1 MRGRLIKTPKGDD
14 VRPTQD
20 MVRQAVFSSLA
31 ERIPGASFLDLFAGT
46 GAVGLE
52 AWSRGAARIDWVE
65 GGAKAFPVLQ
75 SNLETLCGGASGN
88 TGDQEWRATR
98 SDVFRFIEG
107 LRGAQRYDLIFAD
120 PPYDRPGT
128 ANWAGRLLNILAA
141 GGILADD
148 GQIHTPIAHGISQTA
163 AAMRLGLQR
172 GTTEMLADGWQ
183 RGSHQPLQ
191 HARTRADDEGL
202 CLPDLLF
209 AEVFEIL
216 KLLADQYR
224 QSLACGG
231 KGQRLALPPRQLS
244 AEELLQFAD
253 LAADLALPVRVPRCC
268 LRDAFGI
275 RHLHE
280 ATQPVE

>member
-148 GQIHTPIAHGISQTA
+148 GVFVMEQSREETEARHFAWDIMTSKMYG
-163 AAMRLGLQR
+163 
-172 GTTEMLADGWQ
+172 GTRVTLY
-183 RGSHQPLQ
+183 R
-191 HARTRADDEGL
+191 
-202 CLPDLLF
+202 
-209 AEVFEIL
+209 
-216 KLLADQYR
+216 KLR
-224 QSLACGG
+224 NS
-231 KGQRLALPPRQLS
+231 
-244 AEELLQFAD
+244 
-253 LAADLALPVRVPRCC
+253 
-268 LRDAFGI
+268 
-275 RHLHE
+275 
-280 ATQPVE
+280 